1 MAQTV
6 LILGANGRFG
16 RNAAQ
21 AFAKAGWVVRRFDR
35 SKDRLREA
43 VHGVQVIVNAW
54 NPLYFDWAA
63 QVPKLND
70 EVIAAAKMVDATV
83 IVPGNVY
90 VYGKDTPSPWGVTT
104 PHQAE
109 NPLGQIRRKMER
121 AYRFSEV
128 RTIILRAGDFIDT
141 EASGNWFDMIM
152 IKDLAKGRFTYPG
165 NPDLPHAW
173 GYLPDLA
180 RAAVALAEKRADLPT
195 YADVPFAGYTLAG
208 RELLAAVNRVSA
220 QQVRL
225 KSMSWLP
232 LQLARPFWAMARG
245 LLEMRYLWNTGHR
258 LDGARFEALLPGF
271 RHTPL
276 DQAIVSALPS
286 ALVERDVQPDQ
297 TVATGE
303 NAGLV

>member
-21 AFAKAGWVVRRFDR
+21 AFAKAGWDVRPFDR

-54 NPLYFDWAA
+54 NPQYFEWAT
-63 QVPKLND
+63 QVPKLHD

-109 NPLGQIRRKMER
+109 NPLGQIRRDMER

-152 IKDLAKGRFTYPG
+152 TPKISRGVLTYPG
-165 NPDLPHAW
+165 KRDVDHAW
-173 GYLPDLA
+173 AYLPDLC
-180 RAAVALAEKRADLPT
+180 RAAVMLAEKRDQLNRFE
-195 YADVPFAGYTLAG
+195 DVPFPGYTLTGNVLARALEQVLG
-208 RELLAAVNRVSA
+208 RTLKV
-220 QQVRL
+220 
-225 KSMSWLP
+225 KSMAWWAI
-232 LQLARPFWAMARG
+232 QLASPVWKLAPH
-245 LLEMRYLWNTGHR
+245 LLEMRYLWNTPHR
-258 LDGARFEALLPGF
+258 LDSARFEELLPEF
-271 RHTPL
+271 ESTELHKAL
-276 DQAIVSALPS
+276 ASALPETAVPQKAMS
-286 ALVERDVQPDQ
+286 TQ
-297 TVATGE
+297 TI
-303 NAGLV
+303 